1 MRRAAR
7 RDATRRELLLA
18 GRRIFSREGIYSSRI
33 EDIAHQAGL
42 AKGTAYLYF
51 HSKDEL
57 LGEVVREAFE
67 ALAAHVRT
75 ATAGADGSELP
86 EGIFRAHVGFY
97 AENPDLMRILHQV
110 RGLLKFSRTR
120 GTRLRTHL
128 RTHIEFLASLLGRGA
143 QRGWSAGR
151 RRELALFLFGSVS
164 GMASVRV
171 SAYPEENGLAAMAE
185 TWAGPTAEAVRV
197 YAAREEGRRRG

>member
-18 GRRIFSREGIYSSRI
+18 GRRIFSREGIYASRI

-75 ATAGADGSELP
+75 ATAGADGPELP
-86 EGIFRAHVGFY
+86 ERIFRAHVGFY

-143 QRGWSAGR
+143 RGWSAAR

-164 GMASVRV
+164 GVASVRV
-171 SAYPEENGLAAMAE
+171 AAYPEENGLAAMAG
-185 TWAGPTAEAVRV
+185 TWAGPAAEAARV
-197 YAAREEGRRRG
+197 YAAREEGRRRGG